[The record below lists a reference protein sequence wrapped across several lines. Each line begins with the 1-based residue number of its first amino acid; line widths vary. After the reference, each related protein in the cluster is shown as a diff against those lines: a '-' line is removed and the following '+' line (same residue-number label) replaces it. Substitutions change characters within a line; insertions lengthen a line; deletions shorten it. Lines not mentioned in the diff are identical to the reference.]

1 MTIPIELLNLVEQFE
16 EVNPEARKI
25 FLDIV
30 EFAAELIR
38 LEYEGHRASND
49 FEKMSTSMEI
59 DKAAVLSYQI
69 LLLLHD
75 RTAFDEME
83 ATKPLLA

>member
-16 EVNPEARKI
+16 EVNPESRKI

-30 EFAAELIR
+30 EFAAKLIR

-75 RTAFDEME
+75 RTAYDEME
-83 ATKPLLA
+83 ATEAPKD